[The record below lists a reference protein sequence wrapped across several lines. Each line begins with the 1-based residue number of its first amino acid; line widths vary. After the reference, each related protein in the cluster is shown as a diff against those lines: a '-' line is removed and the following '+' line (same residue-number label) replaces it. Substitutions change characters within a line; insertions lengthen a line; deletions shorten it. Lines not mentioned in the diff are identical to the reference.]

1 MARFRPGGGGIVTGQ
16 ADNRTRPTFG
26 VNKTKRRRSGVT
38 LPKQGSRSY
47 ALLQALLAGS
57 GTFYQ
62 ICERAGFDI
71 EEAGMEHRLRMIF
84 SRFIQGNVRLVGIR
98 YVLKEA
104 SRAALLGAEPEQP
117 GQVATPHFRGVAG
130 AMPVMV
136 VHRLP
141 VEVKL

>member
-1 MARFRPGGGGIVTGQ
+1 MTGQ
-16 ADNRTRPTFG
+16 ADDRARPTFG
-26 VNKTKRRRSGVT
+26 VNKMKRRRSGVT

-47 ALLQALLAGS
+47 VLLQAMLVGP

-98 YVLKEA
+98 YVLKDA

-117 GQVATPHFRGVAG
+117 GQVATPHFRGTVG
-130 AMPVMV
+130 AMPVV
-136 VHRLP
+136 VVRRP
-141 VEVKL
+141 AAEARP

>member
-1 MARFRPGGGGIVTGQ
+1 VTGQ
-16 ADNRTRPTFG
+16 TDNRACPTFG
-26 VNKTKRRRSGVT
+26 VNKTKRRRTGIT

-47 ALLQALLAGS
+47 ALLQAMLAGP

-71 EEAGMEHRLRMIF
+71 EEAGMEHRLRMNF

-98 YVLKEA
+98 YVLKDA

-117 GQVATPHFRGVAG
+117 GQVATPHFRGTVG
-130 AMPVMV
+130 AMPVV
-136 VHRLP
+136 VVRRP
-141 VEVKL
+141 AAEARP

>member
-1 MARFRPGGGGIVTGQ
+1 MTGQ
-16 ADNRTRPTFG
+16 ADNRPRPTFG
-26 VNKTKRRRSGVT
+26 VNKTKRRRSGIT

-47 ALLQALLAGS
+47 ALLQAMLAGP

-98 YVLKEA
+98 YVLKDA
-104 SRAALLGAEPEQP
+104 SRAALHGAEPELP
-117 GQVATPHFRGVAG
+117 GQVATPHFRGTVG
-130 AMPVMV
+130 AMPVV
-136 VHRLP
+136 VVRRP
-141 VEVKL
+141 VAEVRP

>member
-1 MARFRPGGGGIVTGQ
+1 MTGQ
-16 ADNRTRPTFG
+16 VDNRARPTFG

-47 ALLQALLAGS
+47 VLLQALLAGP

-62 ICERAGFDI
+62 ICELAGFDI

-98 YVLKEA
+98 YVLKDA
-104 SRAALLGAEPEQP
+104 SRAALLGAERDQS
-117 GQVATPHFRGVAG
+117 GQVATPHFRGTVG
-130 AMPVMV
+130 VTPVV
-136 VHRLP
+136 IVRRP
-141 VEVKL
+141 AAEVRP

>member
-1 MARFRPGGGGIVTGQ
+1 MNSQ
-16 ADNRTRPTFG
+16 ADNRTRPAFS

-47 ALLQALLAGS
+47 VLLQALLAGP

-84 SRFIQGNVRLVGIR
+84 SRFIQGNVRLAGIR
-98 YVLKEA
+98 YVLKDA
-104 SRAALLGAEPEQP
+104 SRAALLGAEPDQS
-117 GQVATPHFRGVAG
+117 GQVATPHFRGTVG
-130 AMPVMV
+130 AMPVV
-136 VHRLP
+136 VVRRP
-141 VEVKL
+141 AAEVHP

>member
-1 MARFRPGGGGIVTGQ
+1 MTGQ
-16 ADNRTRPTFG
+16 VDDRARPTFG
-26 VNKTKRRRSGVT
+26 VNKTKRRQTGVT

-47 ALLQALLAGS
+47 ALLQALLAGP

-98 YVLKEA
+98 YVLKDA
-104 SRAALLGAEPEQP
+104 SRAALLGGEPEQP
-117 GQVATPHFRGVAG
+117 GQVATPHFRGTVG
-130 AMPVMV
+130 AMAV
-136 VHRLP
+136 VVIRRP
-141 VEVKL
+141 AAEVHL

>member
-1 MARFRPGGGGIVTGQ
+1 VNSQT
-16 ADNRTRPTFG
+16 DNRTRPAFS
-26 VNKTKRRRSGVT
+26 VNKTKRRHSGVT

-47 ALLQALLAGS
+47 ALLQAMLAGP

-98 YVLKEA
+98 YVLKDA
-104 SRAALLGAEPEQP
+104 SRALLLGAEPEQP
-117 GQVATPHFRGVAG
+117 GHVATPHFRGTVGVMPILVVRHPSAG
-130 AMPVMV
+130 I
-136 VHRLP
+136 R
-141 VEVKL
+141 K

>member
-1 MARFRPGGGGIVTGQ
+1 MTGQ
-16 ADNRTRPTFG
+16 ADNRARPTFG
-26 VNKTKRRRSGVT
+26 VNKTKRRRTGIT

-47 ALLQALLAGS
+47 ALLQAMLAGP

-98 YVLKEA
+98 YVLKDV
-104 SRAALLGAEPEQP
+104 SRAALLGAEAEQP
-117 GQVATPHFRGVAG
+117 GQVATPHFRGTVG
-130 AMPVMV
+130 AMPVV
-136 VHRLP
+136 VVRRP
-141 VEVKL
+141 AAEVRP

>member
-1 MARFRPGGGGIVTGQ
+1 MTGQ
-16 ADNRTRPTFG
+16 ADNRARPIFG

-47 ALLQALLAGS
+47 ALLQALLAGP

-62 ICERAGFDI
+62 ICERAGFNI

-98 YVLKEA
+98 YVLKDA
-104 SRAALLGAEPEQP
+104 SRAALMGAELEQP
-117 GQVATPHFRGVAG
+117 GQVATPHFRGTAG
-130 AMPVMV
+130 AMPVIV
-136 VHRLP
+136 VRRP
-141 VEVKL
+141 AAEVRP

>member
-1 MARFRPGGGGIVTGQ
+1 VTGQ
-16 ADNRTRPTFG
+16 VDDRSRPAFS
-26 VNKTKRRRSGVT
+26 VNKTKRRHTGVT

-47 ALLQALLAGS
+47 ALLQAMLAGP

-71 EEAGMEHRLRMIF
+71 EDAGLEHRLRMIF

-98 YVLKEA
+98 YVLKDA

-117 GQVATPHFRGVAG
+117 GQVATPHFRGTVG
-130 AMPVMV
+130 AMPVV
-136 VHRLP
+136 VVRRP
-141 VEVKL
+141 AAEVRP

>member
-1 MARFRPGGGGIVTGQ
+1 MTGQ
-16 ADNRTRPTFG
+16 PDNRTRPTFG

-47 ALLQALLAGS
+47 ALLLAMLAGP

-62 ICERAGFDI
+62 ISERAGFDI

-98 YVLKEA
+98 YVLKDA
-104 SRAALLGAEPEQP
+104 SRALLLGREPEQA
-117 GQVATPHFRGVAG
+117 GLVATPHFRGTVG
-130 AMPVMV
+130 AMPVV
-136 VHRLP
+136 VVRRSALEEGHA
-141 VEVKL
+141 